1 MLLFVFS
8 SDADASIIVS
18 SNAGSAAFANNS
30 ISSSFFIDGFASMPL
45 DESRECPSP
54 LGAMSQR
61 PKTMMAVAIRENFKP
76 EA

>member
-1 MLLFVFS
+1 VRTNE
-8 SDADASIIVS
+8 IPKKWE
-18 SNAGSAAFANNS
+18 
-30 ISSSFFIDGFASMPL
+30 SMPL